1 MRNLSSFVLFWTFIN
16 LIHFLIMSFHW
27 RLKNVIFWQVYFHYC
42 DELEIHPTNFYS
54 LIFIYLRYVSF
65 LWKETFTLL
74 FHDFNW
80 ILFMF
85 FLNLY
90 FLQYFATNFENDTHT
105 YLNYLLM
112 QIYPNFMFNTYF
124 LFGRKILL

>member
-42 DELEIHPTNFYS
+42 GELEIHPTNFYS

-80 ILFMF
+80 ILFLF

-112 QIYPNFMFNTYF
+112 QIYPNFKFNTYF
-124 LFGRKILL
+124 LFGRTILL